1 MHKNLTC
8 SAIVLFALLLGMP
21 AMRAQTKATTSA
33 AKTQSQGSI
42 PDLSGN
48 WLGGGA
54 TFSIT
59 DPGGKLAGTPQ
70 DDTPYQPWA
79 LAKLKAERPHTGA
92 NASFDT
98 TDPRINYCD
107 PIGLPRIYSI
117 PNLVKFAQTPDAVYM
132 LFEYDSVGLQVP
144 LNQQHPED
152 PGPSWYG
159 DSIGKYEGET
169 LIIDTV
175 GFNDKTWLD
184 HVGRPHS
191 DELHLIQRFRRIDHD
206 HLQLDITF
214 DDPKAYTR
222 PWAGHKIFK
231 LSDKQ
236 FVDHS
241 CSMSENE
248 EFFKSVTSRTMTK
261 TPGK

>member
-1 MHKNLTC
+1 MSKNLM
-8 SAIVLFALLLGMP
+8 SPSIWLLALLAAVSALH
-21 AMRAQTKATTSA
+21 AQTNAEPGA
-33 AKTQSQGSI
+33 AKPQIKSSI
-42 PDLSGN
+42 PDLLGN

-59 DPGGKLAGTPQ
+59 DPGGKFAGTAQ
-70 DDTPYQPWA
+70 DDVPYQPSA
-79 LAKLKAERPHTGA
+79 LAKLRSERPHTGA

-107 PIGLPRIYSI
+107 PIGLPRIYSV
-117 PNLVKFAQTPDAVYM
+117 PNLVKFVQTPNAVYM

-144 LNQQHPED
+144 LNAQHPED
-152 PGPSWYG
+152 PDPSWYG
-159 DSIGKYEGET
+159 DSVGRYEGDT
-169 LIIDTV
+169 LVIDTV

-222 PWAGHKIFK
+222 PWTGRKIFK
-231 LSDKQ
+231 LSDKK
-236 FVDHS
+236 FIDHS

-248 EFFKSVTSRTMTK
+248 EFFKAVTGRTLTN